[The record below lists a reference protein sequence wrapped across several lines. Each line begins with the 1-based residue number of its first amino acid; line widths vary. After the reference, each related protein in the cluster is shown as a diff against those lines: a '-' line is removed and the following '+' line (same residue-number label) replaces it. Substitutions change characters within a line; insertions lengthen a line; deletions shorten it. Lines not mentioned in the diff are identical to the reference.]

1 MGYQYPAANRKTWRR
16 EIVNSAGYLIR
27 MISAVGILLVFL
39 TQGTAGLASGK
50 NFNTFLHG
58 NHDKKQV
65 AITFDDGPHP
75 AYTPKLLDIL
85 ARHNAKATFFLVGE
99 KAEQAPNLVRA
110 QAAAGHNIGNH
121 TYHHVNLQKIP
132 DEDVAV
138 EIQACGEVLKGIL
151 GQEIHL
157 FRPPGGGYDRQI
169 AVAAEALGYT
179 TVFWSDNSGDYKNP
193 GGKALEARV
202 LKRIG
207 NGGIILL
214 HDGVRQTVEVLPQII
229 QILKNKGYELVTI
242 DEMMG
247 RKQWG
252 RPALNGANIA
262 PKPVSIKLLP
272 VPPQGDKVVKIK
284 PTDKK
289 PLVFNRPP
297 R

>member
-1 MGYQYPAANRKTWRR
+1 
-16 EIVNSAGYLIR
+16 

-39 TQGTAGLASGK
+39 TQGTAGLASGNK
-50 NFNTFLHG
+50 YNTFIHG
-58 NHDKKQV
+58 SRDKKQV

-75 AYTPKLLDIL
+75 AYTPKLLAIL
-85 ARHNAKATFFLVGE
+85 AHYNVKATFFLVGE

-132 DEDVAV
+132 DADVAV
-138 EIQACGEVLKGIL
+138 EIQACGAVLKGIL
-151 GQEIHL
+151 GQNIHL
-157 FRPPGGGYDRQI
+157 FRPPGGGYDKQ
-169 AVAAEALGYT
+169 VAQTAEALGYT
-179 TVFWSDNSGDYKNP
+179 TVFWSANTGDYKNP
-193 GGKALEARV
+193 GGKAIEI
-202 LKRIG
+202 RILRRID

-229 QILKNKGYELVTI
+229 QYLQNKGYELVTI

-262 PKPVSIKLLP
+262 PKPVSIKLP
-272 VPPQGDKVVKIK
+272 PAPPQGNKVVKIK
-284 PTDKK
+284 LTDKK
-289 PLVFNRPP
+289 PVVFNRPP